1 MTRKPG
7 KTAIAKHLVELRREA
22 VASLK
27 RYNAIADRLNFYER
41 YLTLSKTYDVRL
53 AGPFLV
59 VKGGQAGEQRR
70 VDAAGQ
76 QFQPSGRSS
85 EEKNSHRRR

>member
-1 MTRKPG
+1 MTRKPE

-59 VKGGQAGEQRR
+59 VKGGNRG
-70 VDAAGQ
+70 
-76 QFQPSGRSS
+76 SGPA
-85 EEKNSHRRR
+85 